1 MNLERQTLKRIKPQC
16 YPQKKKPT
24 NIRLIEIMNTIQD
37 FKPKFS
43 KEVETLK
50 IPIIQIENSKES
62 FTNRMNQA
70 EYRIL
75 RPENKVRDLIGAGK
89 ENIFL
94 NTGKEQIESLGYHK
108 NSKTLNHKNR

>member
-1 MNLERQTLKRIKPQC
+1 
-16 YPQKKKPT
+16 
-24 NIRLIEIMNTIQD
+24 MNTIQD

>member
-1 MNLERQTLKRIKPQC
+1 MLSS
-16 YPQKKKPT
+16 KKKPT
-24 NIRLIEIMNTIQD
+24 NIRLIEIMKTIQD

-75 RPENKVRDLIGAGK
+75 RPENKVRDLIGTGK
-89 ENIFL
+89 EYIFL
-94 NTGKEQIESLGYHK
+94 NTGKEQIENLGHHK
-108 NSKTLNHKNR
+108 NSKTLNHKNK